1 MFLCKSSGRFHK
13 ENPFSI
19 LLQSWFVCFWTHIPK
34 LSFCARQWEMTRL
47 LSCFV
52 WTTLVQKPVQRNTG
66 EPLVNWEIPSSARL
80 QVTLTQNSRKAKR
93 AAAKKK
99 VDTFHFSQPGYL
111 SSWVRAPYPPS
122 MAVIYFGKASVRLSS
137 CQRQTFASSAWKRM
151 FYRGFFSQSL
161 GFITVLGAL
170 HTEINYHKCRHL
182 FLCRWAV
189 ILCVSSA
196 WKFFFF

>member
-1 MFLCKSSGRFHK
+1 MLRLDDTCAKTSPEKHGGASRELRNSKFCPSPSNTDAEQPQSKESG
-13 ENPFSI
+13 
-19 LLQSWFVCFWTHIPK
+19 C
-34 LSFCARQWEMTRL
+34 
-47 LSCFV
+47 
-52 WTTLVQKPVQRNTG
+52 
-66 EPLVNWEIPSSARL
+66 
-80 QVTLTQNSRKAKR
+80 
-93 AAAKKK
+93 KKK

-137 CQRQTFASSAWKRM
+137 CQRQTFASSAWERM